1 MGTEILVFVV
11 GLLIGAVVT
20 FAIIKFADKNAKEE
34 SNVLIEQIQKE
45 MQEQMQVYFENIA
58 NKALKENSQE
68 LSTQNKERLI
78 ELLVPFR
85 EQIEKFEKKVEENI
99 HKETEQF
106 SRLDTNIKYVLET
119 GTKLSQQTTKLET
132 TLKGDNKT
140 QGRWGELVLERIL
153 EVSGLRKDEEYFTQK
168 SFDGKRPDA
177 VVLLPENRC
186 IFVDAKTSL
195 NHYDDYVN
203 ALDEIE
209 KDSQLKLFKESIK
222 NHISGLAKK
231 EYQEITEFS
240 SPDYVLM
247 FIPIE
252 GCYNLLFAD
261 DAQLWDFA
269 WKNKIMPVCPSNLLA
284 TLKIINSFHT
294 VNRQNKNALEIAT
307 LAGKMINKFVDL
319 CADLQKVQTNLAN
332 ALKKLD
338 GRDNIIRHIERM
350 EELGAKDVKQDSKKA
365 LAVLNVEENE

>member
-1 MGTEILVFVV
+1 MEIGILTFIIGLVIGIIVGVV
-11 GLLIGAVVT
+11 LTSFLAKK
-20 FAIIKFADKNAKEE
+20 AEKNAQL
-34 SNVLIEQIQKE
+34 NTDATIEKLQKE
-45 MQEQMQVYFENIA
+45 MQLYFENIA

-68 LSTQNKERLI
+68 ISNQNKERLT

-85 EQIEKFEKKVEENI
+85 EQIAKFEKRVEENI
-99 HKETEQF
+99 YKETEQF
-106 SRLDTNIKYVLET
+106 SKLDTNIKYVLET
-119 GTKLSQQTTKLET
+119 GSKLSQQTTKLAT

-168 SFDGKRPDA
+168 SFDGKKPD
-177 VVLLPENRC
+177 VVVVLPENRC

-195 NHYDDYVN
+195 NHYDDYIN

-209 KDSQLKLFKESIK
+209 REAQLKLFKESIK
-222 NHISGLAKK
+222 THISGLAKK
-231 EYQEITEFS
+231 EYQEIENFA

-269 WKNKIMPVCPSNLLA
+269 WKNKIMPVSPSNLLA

-319 CADLQKVQTNLAN
+319 CSDLQKVQTNVAN
-332 ALKKLD
+332 ALKKLE
-338 GRDNIIRHIERM
+338 GRDNIIRNIERM

-365 LAVLNVEENE
+365 LAVLDVENQE

>member
-1 MGTEILVFVV
+1 MEVGILTFIIGLVIGIIVGVV
-11 GLLIGAVVT
+11 LTSFLAKK
-20 FAIIKFADKNAKEE
+20 AEKNAQL
-34 SNVLIEQIQKE
+34 NTDATIEKLQKE
-45 MQEQMQVYFENIA
+45 MQLYFENIA

-68 LSTQNKERLI
+68 ISNQNKERLT

-85 EQIEKFEKKVEENI
+85 EQIAKFEKRVEENI
-99 HKETEQF
+99 YKETEQF
-106 SRLDTNIKYVLET
+106 SKLDTNIKYVLET
-119 GTKLSQQTTKLET
+119 GSKLSQQTTKLAT

-168 SFDGKRPDA
+168 SFDGKKPD
-177 VVLLPENRC
+177 VVVVLPENRC

-195 NHYDDYVN
+195 NHYDDYIN

-209 KDSQLKLFKESIK
+209 RETQLKLFKESIK
-222 NHISGLAKK
+222 THISGLAKK
-231 EYQEITEFS
+231 EYQEIENFA

-269 WKNKIMPVCPSNLLA
+269 WKNKIMPVSPSNLLA

-319 CADLQKVQTNLAN
+319 CSDLQKVQTNVAN
-332 ALKKLD
+332 ALKKLE
-338 GRDNIIRHIERM
+338 GRDNIIRNIERM

-365 LAVLNVEENE
+365 LAVLDVENQE